1 MRNTSFIKHIS
12 ILTLLFF
19 ISVVSFAQTDIIYV
33 ERERQEQEPE
43 QNSKFD
49 KSKLYYGGSV
59 NVSFGKYTV
68 IGAAPL
74 VGYKLTPKFSVGS
87 QLSYEYSSYNDN
99 SGSNYGLSIFSRYR
113 IVPQMYLHAEYSGMI
128 YKVYNN
134 IGSNRK
140 LVPFLFLGGG
150 YSQPISENTWFTA
163 QVLFDVL
170 NNKNSPYKSYEP
182 FFSVGIGV
190 GF

>member
-1 MRNTSFIKHIS
+1 MKQIFF
-12 ILTLLFF
+12 LTLLFF
-19 ISVVSFAQTDIIYV
+19 ISGISFACTNTVNIESDSQGQGVAQQTS
-33 ERERQEQEPE
+33 
-43 QNSKFD
+43 NFD
-49 KSKLYYGGSV
+49 RSKLYYGGYV
-59 NVSFGKYTV
+59 NVSFGSYTI

-74 VGYKLTPKFSVGS
+74 VGYKITPKFSLGS
-87 QLSYEYSSYNDN
+87 QLTYQYSSYNNN
-99 SGSNYGLSIFSRYR
+99 SGSNYGVSIFSRYR
-113 IVPQMYLHAEYSGMI
+113 VVPQMYLHAEYSGMS

-134 IGSNRK
+134 AGSDRK
-140 LVPFLFLGGG
+140 LVPFLFFGGG

-170 NNKNSPYKSYEP
+170 NNENSPYKSYEP